1 MLTLPTASPSIV
13 APAPDSRRRQ
23 RLERNR
29 HAVAM
34 TVAAGSVGGTIAGWT
49 PSPTAAVAIVII
61 AVSLGMPHGAL
72 DVVIGPRMARPTT
85 FFGAYLVL
93 AAATVLAWLMAPLL
107 SLVTFFLASWFHFAR
122 GDAEHHRQLG
132 STGALVGISTAGCAI
147 GLPLALHSET
157 VAPVLSDLLLGTAT
171 LSSEQV
177 AVIGAMITY
186 PAITTGV
193 VAGIA
198 AIQVRRYTVVSEL
211 TAIALL
217 AAVVHPLVSFAL
229 YFSLW
234 HSPRHL
240 ISLDID
246 KRAVQPT
253 LIATAATLL
262 FATLIWRLVDPSVP
276 VATQVVFIGLAALTG
291 PHLVVTEM
299 LRSRTSGQGESAR
312 SATGSGE
319 DATTF

>member
-1 MLTLPTASPSIV
+1 MLTLPTISPVIV

-29 HAVAM
+29 HAIAM
-34 TVAAGSVGGTIAGWT
+34 TVAAGTVGGTIAGWT

-61 AVSLGMPHGAL
+61 AVTVGMPHGAL
-72 DVVIGPRMARPTT
+72 DVVIGPRMTRPTV
-85 FFGAYLVL
+85 FFGAYLL
-93 AAATVLAWLMAPLL
+93 FAAATVLAWLLAPLL

-122 GDAEHHRQLG
+122 GDTDHHRELG
-132 STGALVGISTAGCAI
+132 SAGALVGISTAGCAI

-157 VAPVLSDLLLGTAT
+157 VAPVLSGLLLGTAT
-171 LSSEQV
+171 LSSDQV

-186 PAITTGV
+186 PAIISGV

-198 AIQVRRYTVVSEL
+198 AIQVRRYAAVSEL

-246 KRAVQPT
+246 KRAVKPT
-253 LIATAATLL
+253 LGATAVTLL
-262 FATLIWRLVDPSVP
+262 FGALIWRLVDPSMP
-276 VATQVVFIGLAALTG
+276 VATQVMFIGLAALTG
-291 PHLVVTEM
+291 PHLVVTEL
-299 LRSRTSGQGESAR
+299 LRYYTSGQGEPAR
-312 SATGSGE
+312 
-319 DATTF
+319 